1 MYLLFVF
8 FIADLGWGDD
18 GFGHSLKELNN
29 WSTTSSHGRCLKS
42 HWPSKDHLVVNG
54 NSNGSKYIYIMR
66 NPIDQIISH
75 WNQVYGMG
83 FHYGTTHIKS
93 IDDKDAFNTFFNNWI
108 NGNVENGS
116 WFHHVSSW
124 YKRYIDNQGNDSDNI
139 SNNVLFI
146 RYEELKLNPNEGIR
160 KIAKFVNVDLTDD
173 RLEKVLELTSF
184 EQMKLADQ
192 NDVGLQFMR
201 YLGVLRTS
209 HIRQGGKST
218 DGNRDGSGNHM
229 KFFSKSQIE
238 QLEKE
243 YEEKLKP
250 LGMPREWVFIDKY
263 F

>member
-18 GFGHSLKELNN
+18 GFGHSLDELNN
-29 WSTTSSHGRCLKS
+29 WSTSSSSHHHGRCLKS
-42 HWPSKDHLVVNG
+42 HWPSKDHLVVPNG
-54 NSNGSKYIYIMR
+54 NGSGSKYIYIMR

-93 IDDKDAFNTFFNNWI
+93 INDQDAFNNFFNDWI

-124 YKRYIDNQGNDSDNI
+124 YKRYIDNQGNNADN
-139 SNNVLFI
+139 NNVLFI
-146 RYEELKLNPNEGIR
+146 RYEELKLNPIEGIR

-173 RLEKVLELTSF
+173 RLEKVLEFTSF

-192 NDVGLQFMR
+192 NDIGLKIMR
-201 YLGVLRTS
+201 YLNVLRTT
-209 HIRQGGKST
+209 HIRQGGGDNLT
-218 DGNRDGSGNHM
+218 
-229 KFFSKSQIE
+229 FFSKSQIE
-238 QLEKE
+238 QLENE
-243 YEEKLKP
+243 YIEKLKP
-250 LGMPREWVFIDKY
+250 LGMPREWVFIDK
-263 F
+263 